1 MKFKKTLL
9 LKDCWGCPDKK
20 MNFIFT
26 EDQIQFKEAI
36 KSFLIDECTP
46 KSIRE
51 GWEAKRSFNLDRWS
65 SLIDL
70 GVLNSNLPEEK
81 GGLGM
86 DQVTLALMVEE
97 MGYAGLPEPVAEQTF
112 LINDLISILPQKITE
127 AIEDHYEAGTKYISL
142 AHPLAPNPL
151 FANDSAGLI
160 IFSESECKFI
170 SKDDMDIE
178 LITSNDPSR
187 EIYRINSIK
196 NSISSNEN
204 FTELNTAVCA
214 RGALMTAA
222 LLIGLAQKMI
232 DLSSVYVLD
241 RTQFGKPIG
250 SFQAVKHML
259 ADVAVR
265 IEFAKPA
272 VYRAAYSL
280 AENNPKS
287 ALHCAHA
294 KFMCAQAV
302 ELACKNSIQ
311 AHGAMGYT
319 WEMDLHIYMRK
330 AWSMMACWGNED
342 KQQDIIFKTLSSSN
356 EELGVLYTF

>member
-1 MKFKKTLL
+1 
-9 LKDCWGCPDKK
+9 

-26 EDQIQFKEAI
+26 EDQIQYKEAI
-36 KSFLIDECTP
+36 KSFLMDECSP
-46 KSIRE
+46 QSIRA
-51 GWEAKRSFNLDRWS
+51 GWEAGKSFNQDRWS
-65 SLIDL
+65 SLIEL
-70 GVLNSNLPEEK
+70 GVLNSNLPEQK

-112 LINDLISILPQKITE
+112 LVNDLLQFMPKNIAEI
-127 AIEDHYEAGTKYISL
+127 IEDHFDHGANYISL
-142 AHPLAPNPL
+142 SHPLAPNPL
-151 FANDSAGLI
+151 FAGNSAGLI
-160 IFSESECKFI
+160 LFNDSECKFI
-170 SKDDMDIE
+170 TKDDLDFEI
-178 LITSNDPSR
+178 IPSNDPSR
-187 EIYRINSIK
+187 EICRINSIR
-196 NSISSNEN
+196 NSVSSSEN
-204 FTELNTAVCA
+204 FAELNSAVCA

-232 DLSSVYVLD
+232 DLSSAYVKD

-280 AENNPKS
+280 SANNPKS

-294 KFMCAQAV
+294 KLMCAQAA

-342 KQQDIIFKTLSSSN
+342 KQQNIIFKTISSSS

>member
-1 MKFKKTLL
+1 
-9 LKDCWGCPDKK
+9 

-26 EDQIQFKEAI
+26 EEQIQFKDTI
-36 KSFLIDECTP
+36 KSFLAEECTP
-46 KSIRE
+46 ASIRD
-51 GWEAKRSFNLDRWS
+51 GWEKNKSFNFERWKN
-65 SLIDL
+65 LIEL
-70 GVLNSNLPEEK
+70 GVLNSNLPEAK

-97 MGYAGLPEPVAEQTF
+97 MGYAGLPEPVAEQIF
-112 LINDLISILPQKITE
+112 LVNDVIPFLPKNITE
-127 AIEDHYEAGTKYISL
+127 AVESNYNDGTQYIAL

-151 FANDSAGLI
+151 FLNDAAGLI
-160 IFSESECKFI
+160 LLNNSECNFI
-170 SKDDMDIE
+170 AKDDMDFESIS
-178 LITSNDPSR
+178 SNDPSR
-187 EIYRINSIK
+187 ELFQI
-196 NSISSNEN
+196 ISMNKVISASEN
-204 FTELNTAVCA
+204 FDELNTAVSA

-250 SFQAVKHML
+250 SFQAVKHRL
-259 ADVAVR
+259 ADVAVK

-280 AENNPKS
+280 SENNPKS

-294 KFMCAQAV
+294 KLMCAQAA

-342 KQQDIIFKTLSSSN
+342 RQQDIIFKTLSSAS

>member
-1 MKFKKTLL
+1 
-9 LKDCWGCPDKK
+9 

-26 EDQIQFKEAI
+26 DEQIQFKDVI
-36 KSFLIDECTP
+36 NSFLIDECTP
-46 KSIRE
+46 KSIRD
-51 GWEAKRSFNLDRWS
+51 GWETKNSFNAGRWHN
-65 SLIDL
+65 LLDL
-70 GVLNSNLPEEK
+70 GVLNSNLPEEA

-112 LINDLISILPQKITE
+112 LVNDLLPFLPDKIRKE
-127 AIEDHYEAGTKYISL
+127 IEINYKVGAQYISV

-151 FANDSAGLI
+151 FLNDSAGLLL
-160 IFSESECKFI
+160 FDEHECKFI
-170 SKDDMDIE
+170 LKDNLDFEAIS
-178 LITSNDPSR
+178 SNDPSR
-187 EIYRINSIK
+187 ELYQVNSIK
-196 NSISSNEN
+196 KSISSSEN
-204 FTELNTAVCA
+204 FDVLNVAVSS
-214 RGALMTAA
+214 RGALMSAA

-232 DLSSVYVLD
+232 DLSSVYVVD

-259 ADVAVR
+259 ADVAVA
-265 IEFAKPA
+265 IEFARPA

-280 AENNPKS
+280 SENNPKL

-294 KFMCAQAV
+294 KYMCSQAA

-342 KQQDIIFKTLSSSN
+342 RQQDIIFKTLSSSN
-356 EELGVLYTF
+356 EELGVMYTF

>member
-1 MKFKKTLL
+1 
-9 LKDCWGCPDKK
+9 

-26 EDQIQFKEAI
+26 EEQTQFKDAI
-36 KSFLIDECTP
+36 KSFLAEECAP
-46 KSIRE
+46 ASIRD
-51 GWEAKRSFNLDRWS
+51 GWQKNKSFNLERWKN
-65 SLIDL
+65 LIEL
-70 GVLNSNLPEEK
+70 GVLSSNLSEEK

-86 DQVTLALMVEE
+86 DQVTLAMMVEE
-97 MGYAGLPEPVAEQTF
+97 MGYAGLPEPVAEQIF
-112 LINDLISILPQKITE
+112 LVNDVIPFLPKNITE
-127 AIEDHYEAGTKYISL
+127 AVESNYNDGTQYIAL

-151 FANDSAGLI
+151 FLNDAAGLI
-160 IFSESECKFI
+160 LLDSSECKFI
-170 SKDDMDIE
+170 AKDDMDFEI
-178 LITSNDPSR
+178 ISSNDPSR
-187 EIYRINSIK
+187 ELFK
-196 NSISSNEN
+196 ISSMNDAISTSEN
-204 FTELNTAVCA
+204 FDELNSAVSS
-214 RGALMTAA
+214 RGSLMTAA

-241 RTQFGKPIG
+241 RAQFGKPIG

-259 ADVAVR
+259 ADVAVK

-280 AENNPKS
+280 SQNNPKS

-294 KFMCAQAV
+294 KLMCTQAA

-342 KQQDIIFKTLSSSN
+342 KQQELIFKTLSSTS

>member
-1 MKFKKTLL
+1 
-9 LKDCWGCPDKK
+9 

-26 EDQIQFKEAI
+26 EDQIQFKDAI
-36 KSFLIDECTP
+36 KSFLTDECTP
-46 KSIRE
+46 KSIRK
-51 GWEAKRSFNLDRWS
+51 GWEAKQSFNTDRWQ
-65 SLIDL
+65 SLLEL
-70 GVLNSNLPEEK
+70 GVLNSNLPEDK

-112 LINDLISILPQKITE
+112 LINDLMPLLPSSISQ
-127 AIEDHYEAGTKYISL
+127 AIEENYDAGAKYISI

-151 FANDSAGLI
+151 FINNSAGLI
-160 IFSESECKFI
+160 LFDSSECKFI
-170 SKDDMDIE
+170 AKDDMDFEI
-178 LITSNDPSR
+178 ISSNDPSR
-187 EIYRINSIK
+187 EIFKINSMK
-196 NSISSNEN
+196 PTISSSKN
-204 FTELNTAVCA
+204 FEELNSAVSA

-222 LLIGLAQKMI
+222 LLIGLAQKML
-232 DLSSVYVLD
+232 DLSSVYVGD

-280 AENNPKS
+280 SKNNPKS

-294 KFMCAQAV
+294 KFMCAQAT
-302 ELACKNSIQ
+302 ELACKNSLQ

-342 KQQDIIFKTLSSSN
+342 KQQDIIFKTLTSSS

>member
-1 MKFKKTLL
+1 
-9 LKDCWGCPDKK
+9 

-26 EDQIQFKEAI
+26 EEQIQFKDTI
-36 KSFLIDECTP
+36 KSFLAEECTP
-46 KSIRE
+46 ASIRD
-51 GWEAKRSFNLDRWS
+51 GWEKNKSFNFERWKN
-65 SLIDL
+65 LIEL
-70 GVLNSNLPEEK
+70 GVLNSNLPEAK

-97 MGYAGLPEPVAEQTF
+97 MGYAGLPEPVAEQIF
-112 LINDLISILPQKITE
+112 LVNDVIPFLPKNITE
-127 AIEDHYEAGTKYISL
+127 AVESNYNDGTQYIAL

-151 FANDSAGLI
+151 FLNDAAGLI
-160 IFSESECKFI
+160 LLNNSECNFI
-170 SKDDMDIE
+170 AKDDMDFESIS
-178 LITSNDPSR
+178 SNDPSR
-187 EIYRINSIK
+187 ELFQI
-196 NSISSNEN
+196 ISMNKVISASEN
-204 FTELNTAVCA
+204 FDEINTAVSA
-214 RGALMTAA
+214 RGALMSAA

-259 ADVAVR
+259 ADVAVK

-280 AENNPKS
+280 SENNPKS

-294 KFMCAQAV
+294 KFMCAQAA

-342 KQQDIIFKTLSSSN
+342 RQQDIIFKTLSSAS

>member
-1 MKFKKTLL
+1 
-9 LKDCWGCPDKK
+9 

-26 EDQIQFKEAI
+26 DEQIQFKDVI
-36 KSFLIDECTP
+36 NSFLIDECTP
-46 KSIRE
+46 KSIRD
-51 GWEAKRSFNLDRWS
+51 GWETKNSFNADRWHN
-65 SLIDL
+65 LLDL
-70 GVLNSNLPEEK
+70 GVLNSNLPEEA

-112 LINDLISILPQKITE
+112 LVNDLLPFLPDKIRKE
-127 AIEDHYEAGTKYISL
+127 IEINYKVGAQYISV

-151 FANDSAGLI
+151 FLNDSVGLLL
-160 IFSESECKFI
+160 FDEHECKFI
-170 SKDDMDIE
+170 LKDNLDFEAIS
-178 LITSNDPSR
+178 SNDPSR
-187 EIYRINSIK
+187 ELYQVNSIK
-196 NSISSNEN
+196 KSISSSEN
-204 FTELNTAVCA
+204 FDVLNVAIA
-214 RGALMTAA
+214 SRGALMSAA

-232 DLSSVYVLD
+232 DLSSVYVVD

-259 ADVAVR
+259 ADVAVA
-265 IEFAKPA
+265 IEFARPA

-280 AENNPKS
+280 SENNPKL

-294 KFMCAQAV
+294 KYMCSQAA

-342 KQQDIIFKTLSSSN
+342 RQQDIIFKTLSSSN
-356 EELGVLYTF
+356 EELGVMYTF

>member
-1 MKFKKTLL
+1 
-9 LKDCWGCPDKK
+9 

-26 EDQIQFKEAI
+26 EEQTQFKDAI
-36 KSFLIDECTP
+36 KSFLAEECAP
-46 KSIRE
+46 ASIRD
-51 GWEAKRSFNLDRWS
+51 GWQKNKSFNLERWKN
-65 SLIDL
+65 LIEL
-70 GVLNSNLPEEK
+70 GVLSSNLSEEK

-86 DQVTLALMVEE
+86 DQVTLAMMVEE
-97 MGYAGLPEPVAEQTF
+97 MGYAGLPEPVAEQIF
-112 LINDLISILPQKITE
+112 LVNDVIPFLPKNITE
-127 AIEDHYEAGTKYISL
+127 AVESNYNDGTQYIAL

-151 FANDSAGLI
+151 FLNDAAGLI
-160 IFSESECKFI
+160 LLDSSECKFI
-170 SKDDMDIE
+170 AKDDMDFEI
-178 LITSNDPSR
+178 ISSNDPSR
-187 EIYRINSIK
+187 ELFK
-196 NSISSNEN
+196 ISSMNDAISTSEN
-204 FTELNTAVCA
+204 FDELNSAVSS
-214 RGALMTAA
+214 RGSLMTAA
-222 LLIGLAQKMI
+222 LLIGLAHKMI

-259 ADVAVR
+259 ADVAVK

-280 AENNPKS
+280 SENNPKS

-294 KFMCAQAV
+294 KLMCAQAA

-342 KQQDIIFKTLSSSN
+342 RQQELIYKTLSSTS

>member
-1 MKFKKTLL
+1 
-9 LKDCWGCPDKK
+9 

-26 EDQIQFKEAI
+26 EEQIQFKDTI
-36 KSFLIDECTP
+36 KSFLAEECTP
-46 KSIRE
+46 ASIRD
-51 GWEAKRSFNLDRWS
+51 GWEKNKSFNFERWKN
-65 SLIDL
+65 LIEL
-70 GVLNSNLPEEK
+70 GVLNSNLPEAK

-97 MGYAGLPEPVAEQTF
+97 MGYAGLPEPVAEQIF
-112 LINDLISILPQKITE
+112 LVNDVIPFLPKNITE
-127 AIEDHYEAGTKYISL
+127 AVESNYNDGTQYIAL

-151 FANDSAGLI
+151 FLNDAAGLI
-160 IFSESECKFI
+160 LLDNSECNFI
-170 SKDDMDIE
+170 AKDDMDFESIS
-178 LITSNDPSR
+178 SNDPSR
-187 EIYRINSIK
+187 ELFQI
-196 NSISSNEN
+196 ISMNKVISASEN
-204 FTELNTAVCA
+204 FDELNTAVSA
-214 RGALMTAA
+214 RGALMSAA

-259 ADVAVR
+259 ADVAVK

-280 AENNPKS
+280 SENNPKS

-294 KFMCAQAV
+294 KFMCAQAA

-342 KQQDIIFKTLSSSN
+342 RQQDIIFKTLSSAS

>member
-1 MKFKKTLL
+1 
-9 LKDCWGCPDKK
+9 

-26 EDQIQFKEAI
+26 EEQIQFKDTI
-36 KSFLIDECTP
+36 KSFLAEESTP
-46 KSIRE
+46 ASIRD
-51 GWEAKRSFNLDRWS
+51 GWEKNKSFNFERWKN
-65 SLIDL
+65 LIEL
-70 GVLNSNLPEEK
+70 GVLNSNLPEAK

-97 MGYAGLPEPVAEQTF
+97 MGYAGLPEPVAEQIF
-112 LINDLISILPQKITE
+112 LVNDVIPFLPKNITE
-127 AIEDHYEAGTKYISL
+127 AVESNYNDGTQYIAL

-151 FANDSAGLI
+151 FLNDAAGLI
-160 IFSESECKFI
+160 LIDNSECNFI
-170 SKDDMDIE
+170 AKDDMDFESIS
-178 LITSNDPSR
+178 SNDPSR
-187 EIYRINSIK
+187 ELFQI
-196 NSISSNEN
+196 ISMNKVISASEN
-204 FTELNTAVCA
+204 FDELNTAVSA

-259 ADVAVR
+259 ADVAVK

-280 AENNPKS
+280 SENNPKS

-294 KFMCAQAV
+294 KFMCAQAA

-342 KQQDIIFKTLSSSN
+342 RQQDIIFKTLSSTS

>member
-1 MKFKKTLL
+1 M
-9 LKDCWGCPDKK
+9 
-20 MNFIFT
+20 I
-26 EDQIQFKEAI
+26 E
-36 KSFLIDECTP
+36 
-46 KSIRE
+46 
-51 GWEAKRSFNLDRWS
+51 
-65 SLIDL
+65 L
-70 GVLNSNLPEEK
+70 GVLSSNLPEEK

-86 DQVTLALMVEE
+86 EQVTLALMVEE

-112 LINDLISILPQKITE
+112 LVNDVIPFLPQNITE
-127 AIEDHYEAGTKYISL
+127 AVESNYNDGAQYIAL

-151 FANDSAGLI
+151 FLNNAAGLI
-160 IFSESECKFI
+160 LLDNSECKFI
-170 SKDDMDIE
+170 AKDDMDFEI
-178 LITSNDPSR
+178 ISSNDPSR
-187 EIYRINSIK
+187 ELFKVSSMNDA
-196 NSISSNEN
+196 ISTSEN
-204 FTELNTAVCA
+204 FDELNSAVSS
-214 RGALMTAA
+214 RGSLMTAA

-241 RTQFGKPIG
+241 RAQFGKPIG

-259 ADVAVR
+259 ADVAVK

-280 AENNPKS
+280 SQNNPKS

-294 KFMCAQAV
+294 KLMCTQAA

-342 KQQDIIFKTLSSSN
+342 RQQELIYKTLSSTS

>member
-1 MKFKKTLL
+1 
-9 LKDCWGCPDKK
+9 

-26 EDQIQFKEAI
+26 DEQLQFKEAI
-36 KSFLIDECTP
+36 NSFLIDECSP
-46 KSIRE
+46 KSIRD
-51 GWEAKRSFNLDRWS
+51 GWQAKKSFNSDRWH
-65 SLIDL
+65 SLLKL
-70 GVLNSNLPEEK
+70 GVLNSNLPEED

-112 LINDLISILPQKITE
+112 LVNDLLPFLPNKIRKE
-127 AIEDHYEAGTKYISL
+127 IEINYKAGAQYISV

-151 FANDSAGLI
+151 FLNDSVGLLL
-160 IFSESECKFI
+160 FDEHECKFI
-170 SKDDMDIE
+170 LKDNLDFEAIS
-178 LITSNDPSR
+178 SNDPSR
-187 EIYRINSIK
+187 ELYQVNSINK
-196 NSISSNEN
+196 SMSSSEN
-204 FTELNTAVCA
+204 FDVLNVAITS

-232 DLSSVYVLD
+232 DLSSAYVVD

-259 ADVAVR
+259 ADIAVA
-265 IEFAKPA
+265 IQFAKPA

-280 AENNPKS
+280 SENNPKS

-294 KFMCAQAV
+294 KYMCSQAA

-342 KQQDIIFKTLSSSN
+342 RQQDIIFKTLSSSN
-356 EELGVLYTF
+356 EELGVMYTF

>member
-1 MKFKKTLL
+1 
-9 LKDCWGCPDKK
+9 

-26 EDQIQFKEAI
+26 DEQIQFKDVI
-36 KSFLIDECTP
+36 NSFLIDECTP
-46 KSIRE
+46 KSIRD
-51 GWEAKRSFNLDRWS
+51 GWETKNSFNADRWHN
-65 SLIDL
+65 LLDL
-70 GVLNSNLPEEK
+70 GVLNSNLPEEA

-112 LINDLISILPQKITE
+112 LVNDLLPFLPNKIRKE
-127 AIEDHYEAGTKYISL
+127 IEINYKAGAQYISV

-151 FANDSAGLI
+151 FLNDSVGLLL
-160 IFSESECKFI
+160 FDEHECKFI
-170 SKDDMDIE
+170 LKDNLDFEAIS
-178 LITSNDPSR
+178 SNDPSR
-187 EIYRINSIK
+187 ELYQVNSIK
-196 NSISSNEN
+196 KSISSSEN
-204 FTELNTAVCA
+204 FDVLNVAVSS
-214 RGALMTAA
+214 RGALMSAA

-232 DLSSVYVLD
+232 DLSSVYVVD

-259 ADVAVR
+259 ADVAVA
-265 IEFAKPA
+265 IEFARPA

-280 AENNPKS
+280 SENNPKL

-294 KFMCAQAV
+294 KYMCSQAA

-342 KQQDIIFKTLSSSN
+342 RQQDIIFKTLSSSN
-356 EELGVLYTF
+356 EELGVMYTF

>member
-1 MKFKKTLL
+1 
-9 LKDCWGCPDKK
+9 

-26 EDQIQFKEAI
+26 EEQIQFKDTI
-36 KSFLIDECTP
+36 KSFLAEECTP
-46 KSIRE
+46 ASIRD
-51 GWEAKRSFNLDRWS
+51 GWEKNKSFNFERWKN
-65 SLIDL
+65 LIEL
-70 GVLNSNLPEEK
+70 GVLNSNLPEAK

-97 MGYAGLPEPVAEQTF
+97 MGYAGLPEPVAEQIF
-112 LINDLISILPQKITE
+112 LVNDIISFLPKNITE
-127 AIEDHYEAGTKYISL
+127 AVESNYNDGTQYIAF

-151 FANDSAGLI
+151 FLNDAAGLI
-160 IFSESECKFI
+160 LLNNSECNFI
-170 SKDDMDIE
+170 AKDDMDFESIS
-178 LITSNDPSR
+178 SNDPSR
-187 EIYRINSIK
+187 ELFQI
-196 NSISSNEN
+196 ISMNKVISASEN
-204 FTELNTAVCA
+204 FDELNTAVSA

-259 ADVAVR
+259 ADVAVK
-265 IEFAKPA
+265 IEFTKPA

-280 AENNPKS
+280 SENNPKS

-294 KFMCAQAV
+294 KFMCAQAA

-342 KQQDIIFKTLSSSN
+342 RQQDIIFKTLSSAS

>member
-1 MKFKKTLL
+1 
-9 LKDCWGCPDKK
+9 

-26 EDQIQFKEAI
+26 EEQTQFKDAI
-36 KSFLIDECTP
+36 KSFLAEECAP
-46 KSIRE
+46 ASIRD
-51 GWEAKRSFNLDRWS
+51 GWQKNKSFNLERWKN
-65 SLIDL
+65 LIEL
-70 GVLNSNLPEEK
+70 GVLSSNLSEEK

-86 DQVTLALMVEE
+86 DQVTLAMMVEE
-97 MGYAGLPEPVAEQTF
+97 MGYAGLPEPVAEQIF
-112 LINDLISILPQKITE
+112 LVNDVIPFLPKNITE
-127 AIEDHYEAGTKYISL
+127 AVESNYNDGTQYIAL

-151 FANDSAGLI
+151 FLNDAAGLI
-160 IFSESECKFI
+160 LLDSSECKFI
-170 SKDDMDIE
+170 AKDDMDFEI
-178 LITSNDPSR
+178 ISSNDPSR
-187 EIYRINSIK
+187 ELFKVSSMNDA
-196 NSISSNEN
+196 ISTSEN
-204 FTELNTAVCA
+204 YDELNSAVSS
-214 RGALMTAA
+214 RGSLMTAA

-241 RTQFGKPIG
+241 RAQFGKPIG

-259 ADVAVR
+259 ADVAVK

-280 AENNPKS
+280 SQNNPKS

-294 KFMCAQAV
+294 KLMCTQAA

-342 KQQDIIFKTLSSSN
+342 RQQELIYKTLSSTS

>member
-1 MKFKKTLL
+1 L
-9 LKDCWGCPDKK
+9 
-20 MNFIFT
+20 
-26 EDQIQFKEAI
+26 
-36 KSFLIDECTP
+36 S
-46 KSIRE
+46 
-51 GWEAKRSFNLDRWS
+51 
-65 SLIDL
+65 
-70 GVLNSNLPEEK
+70 SNLSEEK

-86 DQVTLALMVEE
+86 DQVTLAMMVEE
-97 MGYAGLPEPVAEQTF
+97 MGYAGLPEPVAEQIF
-112 LINDLISILPQKITE
+112 LVNDVIPFLPKNITE
-127 AIEDHYEAGTKYISL
+127 AVESNYNDGTQYIAL

-151 FANDSAGLI
+151 FLNDAAGLI
-160 IFSESECKFI
+160 LLDSSECKFI
-170 SKDDMDIE
+170 AKDDMDFEI
-178 LITSNDPSR
+178 ISSNDPSR
-187 EIYRINSIK
+187 ELFKVSSMNDA
-196 NSISSNEN
+196 ISTSEN
-204 FTELNTAVCA
+204 FDELNSAVSS
-214 RGALMTAA
+214 RGSLMTAA

-241 RTQFGKPIG
+241 RAQFGKPIG

-259 ADVAVR
+259 ADVAVK

-280 AENNPKS
+280 SQNNPKS

-294 KFMCAQAV
+294 KLMCTQAA

-342 KQQDIIFKTLSSSN
+342 RQQELIYKTLSSTS

>member
-1 MKFKKTLL
+1 
-9 LKDCWGCPDKK
+9 

-26 EDQIQFKEAI
+26 EEQIQFKDAI
-36 KSFLIDECTP
+36 KSFLAEECAP
-46 KSIRE
+46 ASIRD
-51 GWEAKRSFNLDRWS
+51 GWQKNKSFNLERWKN
-65 SLIDL
+65 LIEL
-70 GVLNSNLPEEK
+70 GVLSSNLPEEK

-97 MGYAGLPEPVAEQTF
+97 MGYVGLPEPVAEQIF
-112 LINDLISILPQKITE
+112 LVNDVIPFLPKNVTE
-127 AIEDHYEAGTKYISL
+127 AVESNYNDGTQYIAL

-151 FANDSAGLI
+151 FLNDAAGLI
-160 IFSESECKFI
+160 LLDNSECKFI
-170 SKDDMDIE
+170 AQDDMDFEI
-178 LITSNDPSR
+178 ISSNDPSR
-187 EIYRINSIK
+187 ELFKVSSMN
-196 NSISSNEN
+196 NAISTSEN
-204 FTELNTAVCA
+204 FDELNSAVSS
-214 RGALMTAA
+214 RGSLMTAA
-222 LLIGLAQKMI
+222 LLIGLAQKMV

-259 ADVAVR
+259 ADVAVK

-280 AENNPKS
+280 SENNSKS

-294 KFMCAQAV
+294 KLMCAQAA

-342 KQQDIIFKTLSSSN
+342 KQQELIFKTLSSTS

>member
-1 MKFKKTLL
+1 
-9 LKDCWGCPDKK
+9 

-26 EDQIQFKEAI
+26 EDQIQFKDAI
-36 KSFLIDECTP
+36 KSFLTDECTP

-51 GWEAKRSFNLDRWS
+51 GWEAKQSFNPDRWQ
-65 SLIDL
+65 SLLEL
-70 GVLNSNLPEEK
+70 GVLNSNLPEDK

-86 DQVTLALMVEE
+86 DQVTLALMIEE
-97 MGYAGLPEPVAEQTF
+97 MGYSGLPEPVAEQTF
-112 LINDLISILPQKITE
+112 LVNDLMALFPNSIRH
-127 AIEDHYEAGTKYISL
+127 AIEEIYDAGTKYISI

-151 FANDSAGLI
+151 FVKDSVGLI
-160 IFSESECKFI
+160 LFDNSECKFVA
-170 SKDDMDIE
+170 KNDMDFEI
-178 LITSNDPSR
+178 IASNDPSR
-187 EIYRINSIK
+187 EIYKINSME
-196 NSISSNEN
+196 NTISSSES
-204 FTELNTAVCA
+204 FKELNSAISE

-222 LLIGLAQKMI
+222 LLIGLSQKML
-232 DLSSVYVLD
+232 DLSSAYVRD
-241 RTQFGKPIG
+241 RNQFGKPIG

-272 VYRAAYSL
+272 VYRAAFSL
-280 AENNPKS
+280 SENNPKS

-294 KFMCAQAV
+294 KFMCSQAA

-342 KQQDIIFKTLSSSN
+342 NQQDIIYKTLSSSS

>member
-1 MKFKKTLL
+1 
-9 LKDCWGCPDKK
+9 

-26 EDQIQFKEAI
+26 EEQMQFKDAI
-36 KSFLIDECTP
+36 KSFLIDECSP

-51 GWEAKRSFNLDRWS
+51 GWDTKKSFNPDRWKG
-65 SLIDL
+65 LFEL
-70 GVLNSNLPEEK
+70 GVLNSNLPEDK

-112 LINDLISILPQKITE
+112 LVNDVIPFLPKNVTE
-127 AIEDHYEAGTKYISL
+127 AVESNFNDGTQYIAL

-151 FANDSAGLI
+151 FLNDAAGLI
-160 IFSESECKFI
+160 LLDKSECKFI
-170 SKDDMDIE
+170 AKDDMDFEI
-178 LITSNDPSR
+178 ISSNDPSR
-187 EIYRINSIK
+187 ELFKLSSMNDA
-196 NSISSNEN
+196 ISTSEN
-204 FTELNTAVCA
+204 FDELNSAVSA

-259 ADVAVR
+259 ADVAVK

-280 AENNPKS
+280 SENNPKS

-294 KFMCAQAV
+294 KLMCAQAA

-342 KQQDIIFKTLSSSN
+342 RQQDIIFKKLSSTS

>member
-1 MKFKKTLL
+1 
-9 LKDCWGCPDKK
+9 

-26 EDQIQFKEAI
+26 EEQIQFKDTI
-36 KSFLIDECTP
+36 KSFLAEECTP
-46 KSIRE
+46 ASIRD
-51 GWEAKRSFNLDRWS
+51 GWEKNKSFNFERWKN
-65 SLIDL
+65 LIEL
-70 GVLNSNLPEEK
+70 GVLNSNLPEAK

-97 MGYAGLPEPVAEQTF
+97 MGYAGLPEPVAEQIF
-112 LINDLISILPQKITE
+112 LVNDIISFLPKNITE
-127 AIEDHYEAGTKYISL
+127 AVESNYNDGTQYIAL

-151 FANDSAGLI
+151 FLNDAAGLI
-160 IFSESECKFI
+160 LLNNSECNFI
-170 SKDDMDIE
+170 AKDDMDFESIS
-178 LITSNDPSR
+178 SNDPSR
-187 EIYRINSIK
+187 ELFQI
-196 NSISSNEN
+196 ISMNKVISASEN
-204 FTELNTAVCA
+204 FDELNSAVSA

-259 ADVAVR
+259 ADVAVK

-280 AENNPKS
+280 SENNPKS

-294 KFMCAQAV
+294 KFMCAQAA

-342 KQQDIIFKTLSSSN
+342 RQQDIIFKTLSSAS

>member
-1 MKFKKTLL
+1 
-9 LKDCWGCPDKK
+9 

-26 EDQIQFKEAI
+26 EEQTQFKDAI
-36 KSFLIDECTP
+36 KSFLAEECAP
-46 KSIRE
+46 ASIRD
-51 GWEAKRSFNLDRWS
+51 GWQKNKSFNLERWKN
-65 SLIDL
+65 LIEL
-70 GVLNSNLPEEK
+70 GVLSSNLSEEK

-86 DQVTLALMVEE
+86 DQVTLAMMVEE
-97 MGYAGLPEPVAEQTF
+97 MGYAGLPEPVAEQIF
-112 LINDLISILPQKITE
+112 LVNDVIPFLPKNITE
-127 AIEDHYEAGTKYISL
+127 AVESNYNDGTQYIAL

-151 FANDSAGLI
+151 FLNDAAGLI
-160 IFSESECKFI
+160 LLDNSECKFI
-170 SKDDMDIE
+170 AKDDMDFEI
-178 LITSNDPSR
+178 ISSNDPSR
-187 EIYRINSIK
+187 ELFKVSSMNDA
-196 NSISSNEN
+196 ISTSEN
-204 FTELNTAVCA
+204 FDELNSAVSS
-214 RGALMTAA
+214 RGSLMTAA

-241 RTQFGKPIG
+241 RAQFGKPIG

-259 ADVAVR
+259 ADVAVK

-280 AENNPKS
+280 SQNNPKS

-294 KFMCAQAV
+294 KLMCTQAA

-342 KQQDIIFKTLSSSN
+342 KQQELIFKTLSSTS

>member
-1 MKFKKTLL
+1 
-9 LKDCWGCPDKK
+9 

-26 EDQIQFKEAI
+26 EEQIQFKDAI
-36 KSFLIDECTP
+36 KSFLAEECAP
-46 KSIRE
+46 ASIRD
-51 GWEAKRSFNLDRWS
+51 GWQKNKSFNLERWKN
-65 SLIDL
+65 LIEL
-70 GVLNSNLPEEK
+70 GVLSSNLSEEK

-86 DQVTLALMVEE
+86 DQVTLAMMVEE
-97 MGYAGLPEPVAEQTF
+97 MGYAGLPEPVAEQIF
-112 LINDLISILPQKITE
+112 LVNDVIPFLPKNITE
-127 AIEDHYEAGTKYISL
+127 AVESNYNDGTQYIAL

-151 FANDSAGLI
+151 FLNDAAGLI
-160 IFSESECKFI
+160 LLDSSECKFI
-170 SKDDMDIE
+170 AKDDMDFEI
-178 LITSNDPSR
+178 ISSNDPSR
-187 EIYRINSIK
+187 ELFKVSSMNDA
-196 NSISSNEN
+196 ISTSEN
-204 FTELNTAVCA
+204 FDELNSAVSS
-214 RGALMTAA
+214 RGSLMTAA
-222 LLIGLAQKMI
+222 LLIGLAQKMV
-232 DLSSVYVLD
+232 DLSSIYVLD

-259 ADVAVR
+259 ADVAVK

-280 AENNPKS
+280 SENNPKS

-294 KFMCAQAV
+294 KLMCAQAA

-342 KQQDIIFKTLSSSN
+342 KQQELIFKTLSSTS

>member
-1 MKFKKTLL
+1 
-9 LKDCWGCPDKK
+9 

-26 EDQIQFKEAI
+26 EEQIQFKDAI
-36 KSFLIDECTP
+36 KSFLAEECAP
-46 KSIRE
+46 ASIRD
-51 GWEAKRSFNLDRWS
+51 GWEKNKSFNLERWKN
-65 SLIDL
+65 LIEL
-70 GVLNSNLPEEK
+70 GVLSSNLPEEK

-97 MGYAGLPEPVAEQTF
+97 MGYAGLPEPVAEQIF
-112 LINDLISILPQKITE
+112 LVNDVIPFLPKNITE
-127 AIEDHYEAGTKYISL
+127 AVESNYNDGTQYIAL

-151 FANDSAGLI
+151 FLNDAAGLI
-160 IFSESECKFI
+160 LLDSSECKFI
-170 SKDDMDIE
+170 AKDDMDFEI
-178 LITSNDPSR
+178 ISSNDPSR
-187 EIYRINSIK
+187 ELFKVSSMNDA
-196 NSISSNEN
+196 ISTSEN
-204 FTELNTAVCA
+204 FDELNSAVSS
-214 RGALMTAA
+214 RGSLMTAA

-241 RTQFGKPIG
+241 RAQFGKPIG

-259 ADVAVR
+259 ADVAVK

-280 AENNPKS
+280 SQNNPKS

-294 KFMCAQAV
+294 KLMCTQAA

-342 KQQDIIFKTLSSSN
+342 RQQELIYKTLSSTS

>member
-1 MKFKKTLL
+1 
-9 LKDCWGCPDKK
+9 

-26 EDQIQFKEAI
+26 EEQTQFKDAI
-36 KSFLIDECTP
+36 KSFLAEECAP
-46 KSIRE
+46 ASIRD
-51 GWEAKRSFNLDRWS
+51 GWQKNKSFNLERWKN
-65 SLIDL
+65 LIEL
-70 GVLNSNLPEEK
+70 GVLSSNLPEKK

-97 MGYAGLPEPVAEQTF
+97 MGYAGLPEPVAEQIF
-112 LINDLISILPQKITE
+112 LVNDVIPFLPKNVTE
-127 AIEDHYEAGTKYISL
+127 AVESNFNDGTQYIAL

-151 FANDSAGLI
+151 FLNDAAGLI
-160 IFSESECKFI
+160 LLDSSECKFI
-170 SKDDMDIE
+170 AKDDMDFEI
-178 LITSNDPSR
+178 ISSNDPSR
-187 EIYRINSIK
+187 ELFK
-196 NSISSNEN
+196 ISSMNDAISTSEN
-204 FTELNTAVCA
+204 FDELNSAVSS
-214 RGALMTAA
+214 RGSLMTAA

-241 RTQFGKPIG
+241 RAQFGKPIG

-259 ADVAVR
+259 ADVAVK

-280 AENNPKS
+280 SQNNPKS

-294 KFMCAQAV
+294 KLMCTQAA

-342 KQQDIIFKTLSSSN
+342 KQQEIIFKTLSSTS

>member
-1 MKFKKTLL
+1 
-9 LKDCWGCPDKK
+9 

-26 EDQIQFKEAI
+26 EEQTQFKDAI
-36 KSFLIDECTP
+36 KSFLAEECAP
-46 KSIRE
+46 ASIRD
-51 GWEAKRSFNLDRWS
+51 GWQKNKSFNLERWKN
-65 SLIDL
+65 LIEL
-70 GVLNSNLPEEK
+70 GVLSSNLPEEK

-86 DQVTLALMVEE
+86 DQVTLAMMVEE
-97 MGYAGLPEPVAEQTF
+97 MGYAGLPEPVAEQIF
-112 LINDLISILPQKITE
+112 LVNDVIPFLPKNITE
-127 AIEDHYEAGTKYISL
+127 AVESNYNDGTQYIAL

-151 FANDSAGLI
+151 FLNDAAGLI
-160 IFSESECKFI
+160 LLDSSECKFI
-170 SKDDMDIE
+170 AKDDMDFEI
-178 LITSNDPSR
+178 ISSNDPSR
-187 EIYRINSIK
+187 ELFK
-196 NSISSNEN
+196 ISSMNDAISTSEN
-204 FTELNTAVCA
+204 FDELNSAVSS
-214 RGALMTAA
+214 RGSLMTAA

-241 RTQFGKPIG
+241 RAQFGKPIG

-259 ADVAVR
+259 ADVAVK

-280 AENNPKS
+280 SQNNPKS

-294 KFMCAQAV
+294 KLMCAQAA

-342 KQQDIIFKTLSSSN
+342 RQQELIYKTLSSTS

>member
-1 MKFKKTLL
+1 MELRSRINAAMKQAM
-9 LKDCWGCPDKK
+9 KDKS
-20 MNFIFT
+20 T
-26 EDQIQFKEAI
+26 ERLSTIRLINAAI
-36 KSFLIDECTP
+36 KDRDIAARTEGKENGVADDEVFA
-46 KSIRE
+46 IL
-51 GWEAKRSFNLDRWS
+51 AKMTKQRQESAKTY
-65 SLIDL
+65 
-70 GVLNSNLPEEK
+70 E
-81 GGLGM
+81 
-86 DQVTLALMVEE
+86 
-97 MGYAGLPEPVAEQTF
+97 
-112 LINDLISILPQKITE
+112 
-127 AIEDHYEAGTKYISL
+127 EAGRL
-142 AHPLAPNPL
+142 DL
-151 FANDSAGLI
+151 
-160 IFSESECKFI
+160 SERELSEIKV
-170 SKDDMDIE
+170 IE
-178 LITSNDPSR
+178 EFLPTQLSED
-187 EIYRINSIK
+187 EINS
-196 NSISSNEN
+196 
-204 FTELNTAVCA
+204 AVSA

-259 ADVAVR
+259 ADVAVK

-280 AENNPKS
+280 SENNPKS

-294 KFMCAQAV
+294 KFMCAQAA

-342 KQQDIIFKTLSSSN
+342 RQQDIIFKTLSSTS